1 MMVRH
6 VGMVLSSILL
16 LSSGLHAQE
25 ASTGTFALRTQYVSH
40 SRAVLLSA
48 LFPGLGQLA
57 TGHRYRGTALVAAE
71 MACLVV
77 SLTSHEDYETQ
88 RVQFKYEKDRYL
100 SLREGGSFQEAEES
114 WERLSDKQ
122 DEVDG
127 SHLRRRIFGA
137 LAAVVY
143 GYNLVDVLL
152 LGGGQRVVEPSLSLV
167 PRADPRAPGIALVA
181 RF

>member
-1 MMVRH
+1 MTVRRIMV
-6 VGMVLSSILL
+6 VLGYILL
-16 LSSGLHAQE
+16 LSGRLHAQE
-25 ASTGTFALRTQYVSH
+25 AQTETFVLRTQYVSYP
-40 SRAVLLSA
+40 RAVLLST

-77 SLTSHEDYETQ
+77 SLTSHEDYKTQ
-88 RVQFKYEKDRYL
+88 LVQFNYEKDHYL
-100 SLREGGSFQEAEES
+100 SLREGGSFEEAEES

-122 DEVDG
+122 DELDG
-127 SHLRRRIFGA
+127 SHLRRRVFGV

-143 GYNLVDVLL
+143 GYNLMDVLL
-152 LGGGQRVVEPSLSLV
+152 LGGGEPVVGPSLSLV
-167 PRADPRAPGIALVA
+167 PTADPRAPGVVLVA